1 LIEDRKRFTS
11 MRKKKL
17 CQGVVVPMVTPFT
30 ENGKIDIPAAE
41 RISSYL
47 LENDAFPFIL
57 GTTGE
62 SLSIPHNERLPF
74 VKSMLQAVQ
83 GEKLVYA
90 GIGSLCVEDSVR
102 DGRAYLDA
110 GVGVVVAHLP
120 SYYSLTP
127 DQMKMYFEY
136 LADAI
141 RGPVMIYN
149 ITATTHMSIPIDVV
163 KHLSEHPD
171 IIGIKDSERDPDRLE
186 SLIKYC
192 APREDF
198 SHLIGWG
205 AKSQYALSLGSDGL
219 VPSTGNIVPGLF
231 TQLYNAV
238 HDNNMKIAEELQK
251 LTDRIADIYQ
261 KSKTLGESLAALKV
275 MMQLKGLCDPH
286 MLLPLTG
293 LSDEEERNIKN
304 AFSTIPELC
313 NTE

>member
-1 LIEDRKRFTS
+1 
-11 MRKKKL
+11 MRMKKL

-30 ENGKIDIPAAE
+30 ENGKIDLPAVE
-41 RISSYL
+41 KISSYMV
-47 LENDAFPFIL
+47 ENDAFPFIL

-62 SLSIPHNERLPF
+62 SLSIPYNERLPF
-74 VKSMLQAVQ
+74 VKSILKARQ
-83 GEKLVYA
+83 GEKMVYA

-102 DGRAYLDA
+102 DGRAYFDA
-110 GVGVVVAHLP
+110 GIGVVVAHLP
-120 SYYSLTP
+120 GYYSLTP

-136 LADAI
+136 LAENI
-141 RGPVMIYN
+141 NGPLMIYN

-163 KHLSEHPD
+163 QHLSEHPN
-171 IIGIKDSERDPDRLE
+171 IVGIKDSERDPDRLE
-186 SLIKYC
+186 SLIRYC

-205 AKSQYALSLGSDGL
+205 AKSVYALSLGSDGL

-238 HDNNMKIAEELQK
+238 CDNNMGIAEKLQQ

-261 KSKTLGESLAALKV
+261 KGKTLGESLAALKV

-286 MLLPLTG
+286 MLLPLTR
-293 LSDEEERNIKN
+293 LSDKMEHEIRQ
-304 AFSTIPELC
+304 AARAIPEI
-313 NTE
+313 

>member
-1 LIEDRKRFTS
+1 
-11 MRKKKL
+11 MRKNKL

-30 ENGKIDIPAAE
+30 ERGKVDLGAAE
-41 RISSYL
+41 KITSYL

-74 VKSMLQAVQ
+74 VKTILKAVE
-83 GEKLVYA
+83 GKKMIYV
-90 GIGSLCVEDSVR
+90 GIGNLCVEDSVR

-110 GVGVVVAHLP
+110 GAGVVVAHLP

-136 LADAI
+136 LAENI
-141 RGPVMIYN
+141 PGPLMVYN

-163 KHLSEHPD
+163 KHLSEHPN
-171 IIGIKDSERDPDRLE
+171 IIGIKDSERDVDRLE

-205 AKSQYALSLGSDGL
+205 TKSLYALSLGSDGL
-219 VPSTGNIVPGLF
+219 VPSTGNVVPGLF
-231 TQLYNAV
+231 TRLYNAV
-238 HDNNMKIAEELQK
+238 RDEDFGTAEELQQ
-251 LTDRIADIYQ
+251 LTDTIADIYQ
-261 KSKTLGESLAALKV
+261 KGRTLGESLAALKV

-286 MLLPLTG
+286 MLSPLTR
-293 LSDEEERNIKN
+293 LSSGEEHEIQN
-304 AFSTIPELC
+304 AFRTIPELYSA
-313 NTE
+313 